1 MTDTRIAPAVETL
14 PASVQA
20 VLGTVAQLRNPEG
33 GCPWDLKQD
42 HATLRPYL
50 LEEAYELLDVLNA
63 YAARK
68 ASAAEDLAPWGVMK
82 EELGDVLLQVLL
94 HSQIAEDHDRFSFG
108 DVCATLNEKLIR
120 RHPHVF
126 GEAADLS
133 PEGVSAQWQQIK
145 AAEKGEDG
153 TGPTSILAG
162 VKPGQAALMFARDVS
177 QKAVKAGFDWP
188 NWASLFDCV
197 RSELD
202 ELAAEVTD
210 ATPDAAQRD
219 RQEEELGDL
228 LFAVASVAGRLKVCP
243 EVALRRATEKF
254 TRRFE
259 AMEALHQQQSGEQ
272 PIRELTLEA
281 WDALWREAKA
291 VTASPS

>member
-1 MTDTRIAPAVETL
+1 MA
-14 PASVQA
+14 
-20 VLGTVAQLRNPEG
+20 TVAQLRNPDG

-63 YAARK
+63 YAAHK
-68 ASAAEDLAPWGVMK
+68 ATGSEALAPWGAMK

-94 HSQIAEDHDRFSFG
+94 HSQIAEDHGRFSFQ
-108 DVCATLNEKLIR
+108 DVCATLNDKLIR

-126 GEAADLS
+126 GEAADLT

-145 AAEKGEDG
+145 AAEKGGDVDG
-153 TGPTSILAG
+153 PASVLAG

-188 NWASLFDCV
+188 DWTSLFDCV

-202 ELAAEVTD
+202 ELAAEVSTD
-210 ATPDAAQRD
+210 TPANAAHRD

-228 LFAVASVAGRLKVCP
+228 LFAVASVAGRLKLCP

-254 TRRFE
+254 QRRFE
-259 AMEALHQQQSGEQ
+259 AMEALHAQQGAGADLSD
-272 PIRELTLEA
+272 LSLEA
-281 WDALWREAKA
+281 WDALWRQAKA
-291 VTASPS
+291 VTGSHA